1 MSVINR
7 RLRENPK
14 AVVSLGCSFVQGQA
28 AWDQEVLD
36 ILRPH
41 GGGGVSDFNYSYK
54 EHDLK
59 DLLDFAEHFK
69 LSMNF
74 SKLLA
79 IGAFKAFIHAILPDV
94 YITSTTDIVE
104 EIKVQL
110 ANAGCVKD

>member
-1 MSVINR
+1 MTY
-7 RLRENPK
+7 
-14 AVVSLGCSFVQGQA
+14 F
-28 AWDQEVLD
+28 
-36 ILRPH
+36 
-41 GGGGVSDFNYSYK
+41 
-54 EHDLK
+54 
-59 DLLDFAEHFK
+59 EHFK

-110 ANAGCVKD
+110 ANAGCHKK